1 MRDLGR
7 VEGENEFQYIWRLC
21 QLKDE
26 GLLDLNWKELA
37 EVFNK
42 NLKDSKDEYIDES
55 AYRKGYQY
63 AKMYYDFVFKEKSFD
78 KEYIDEIDKKIDE
91 LKKER
96 YKLIDERSEYN
107 RKVRNQA
114 RFEDRVDKLENM
126 VKEIA
131 KERYQV
137 QAGKHTKSSN
147 NDMLIILS
155 DLHIGQT
162 FTNNFGRYDTDVAK
176 ERLSKYLSEAIV
188 IKERHNSENC
198 YVSLQ
203 GDLISNSI
211 HKSIQVTNR
220 ENVIEQ
226 IKIVSQL
233 ITDFVYELSKY
244 FNNVYIYSVS
254 GNHSRIDRK
263 EDAMKDER
271 LDDLPLWYLKA
282 SLNHIKNI
290 HVEDNNIDNSI
301 SDFQIRGKRY
311 IGVHGDY
318 DDFTKQGLVNLTIL
332 LGYIPDVILYGH
344 KHFPAYSNIGN
355 TQLIQCGSLAGS
367 GDDHTL
373 QKRLS
378 GKASQ
383 TILICEDS
391 GLIVHYPIIFE

>member
-42 NLKDSKDEYIDES
+42 NLKDSEDEYIDES

-233 ITDFVYELSKY
+233 ITDFVYELSKH
-244 FNNVYIYSVS
+244 FNNVYIYIVYQE
-254 GNHSRIDRK
+254 I
-263 EDAMKDER
+263 
-271 LDDLPLWYLKA
+271 
-282 SLNHIKNI
+282 
-290 HVEDNNIDNSI
+290 
-301 SDFQIRGKRY
+301 
-311 IGVHGDY
+311 
-318 DDFTKQGLVNLTIL
+318 
-332 LGYIPDVILYGH
+332 IPE
-344 KHFPAYSNIGN
+344 
-355 TQLIQCGSLAGS
+355 LIEKKML
-367 GDDHTL
+367 
-373 QKRLS
+373 
-378 GKASQ
+378 
-383 TILICEDS
+383 
-391 GLIVHYPIIFE
+391 